1 MGTRLLTS
9 FVGSVIAITILL
21 LHKTFVFPLA
31 IAAVTVIL
39 LFELF
44 RATDCLRF
52 RLSTGVAFL
61 YGALLPFFTTGRLL
75 EYRGILTAAAV
86 LLVFA
91 TYVLEHTRLRV
102 EQVFL
107 MLGGMLLIPAS
118 MACCVTL
125 NAIGTFGI
133 TYVILALCGA
143 WLADSGAYFVGTFLG
158 KHKLC
163 PTISP
168 KKTIEG
174 FLGGIVTNGLLF
186 VAFNFVYHKIMQ
198 GQDVSFEVHYV
209 TTFLLGML
217 CAVIG
222 TLGDLSASLVKRQ
235 YGIKDYGNIMPGH
248 GGLLDRFDSVLFV
261 VPSFCLFLSVAEL
274 YHV

>member
-21 LHKTFVFPLA
+21 LHKTFVFPVA
-31 IAAVTVIL
+31 IAAVTIIL

-91 TYVLEHTRLRV
+91 TYVLEHTRLKV

-107 MLGGMLLIPAS
+107 LLGGMLLIPAS
-118 MACCVTL
+118 MSCCVTL

-133 TYVILALCGA
+133 TYVVLALCGA

-261 VPSFCLFLSVAEL
+261 VPSFCLFISVAEL

>member
-21 LHKTFVFPLA
+21 LHKTFVFPVA
-31 IAAVTVIL
+31 IAAVTIIL

-61 YGALLPFFTTGRLL
+61 YGAFLPFFTTGRLL
-75 EYRGILTAAAV
+75 EYRGILTAVAV

-91 TYVLEHTRLRV
+91 TYVLEHTRLKV

-107 MLGGMLLIPAS
+107 LLGGMLLIPAS
-118 MACCVTL
+118 MSCCVTL

-133 TYVILALCGA
+133 TYVVLALCGA

-261 VPSFCLFLSVAEL
+261 VPSFCLFISVAEL